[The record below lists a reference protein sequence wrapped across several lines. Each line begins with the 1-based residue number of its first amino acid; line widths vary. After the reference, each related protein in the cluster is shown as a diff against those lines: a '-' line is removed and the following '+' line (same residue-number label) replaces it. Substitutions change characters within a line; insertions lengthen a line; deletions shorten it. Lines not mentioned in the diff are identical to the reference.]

1 MCAVPR
7 WVRHHTRELL
17 PQRDQ
22 QQEHQPQE
30 RKIARYPQYK
40 IKLPDMKIL
49 RNKHI
54 YEKGFLITKNASSPI
69 DKAQS
74 LLSFVP
80 EDLEIFQTFLS
91 LNPFR

>member
-1 MCAVPR
+1 MCAAVPR

-40 IKLPDMKIL
+40 IKLPDMKIF

-54 YEKGFLITKNASSPI
+54 YEKGFQQQKTHLPPLIKR
-69 DKAQS
+69 K
-74 LLSFVP
+74 VC
-80 EDLEIFQTFLS
+80 
-91 LNPFR
+91 